1 MLRGGIAYLI
11 KRFLEPKPKQEQRK
25 KMTTPQL
32 TPEYLEVLKREY
44 EYVSACLQYSTQK
57 YRLLCN
63 QGLNP
68 NLVQEAN
75 NNLAVKKAELEI
87 QIYFLQDFLAQ

>member
-1 MLRGGIAYLI
+1 
-11 KRFLEPKPKQEQRK
+11 
-25 KMTTPQL
+25 MTTPQL

-87 QIYFLQDFLAQ
+87 QIYFLQDYLSQ

>member
-1 MLRGGIAYLI
+1 
-11 KRFLEPKPKQEQRK
+11 
-25 KMTTPQL
+25 MTTPQL

-44 EYVSACLQYSTQK
+44 EFVSSCLQYSTQK

-63 QGLNP
+63 QGMNP

-75 NNLAVKKAELEI
+75 NNLAIRKAELEI
-87 QIYFLQDFLAQ
+87 KIYFLQDYLTQ